1 MKKIYSFL
9 VSALMA
15 AGASAALPAKNV
27 EAYKTSADFSLA
39 KISDARPLD
48 VKLERSEKKL
58 DVKKHAGKN
67 VLNFKPVERKSRVNK
82 VLEDDGMQWETIGE
96 ADYYDAISVAPYAGF
111 ERPVYKVEI
120 QESQVQNGYYR
131 LVNIHE
137 NNPMVGDDG
146 FSVSDPEEDSF
157 MIINTIDMGAPVMT
171 DCIYNITDPSQDNGD
186 YHVDFAATSEEQLGT
201 FDEGVIIIPAGT
213 IAVGLGVWPS
223 DIWELDD
230 DYNIVIPDEYSDKVF
245 FTDQDLVIVLPGAT
259 YDPNAAKK
267 DYSFMMVQD
276 HLCAGDDNKA
286 RFGFAGGKDIV
297 TYKCIIAGGQYPV
310 SEGNLDDVAQNGDE
324 LESGYYYNLNLNKA
338 GWYTVFVVG
347 LNEAG
352 ERVAGDG
359 LYYYSYAHNPEEWT
373 SLGNVLFTD
382 DTFGP
387 LYGLEDANPVE
398 VEILVN
404 KENSSLYRLVNPYAK
419 NQLVEEAGIILHSNH
434 NHYLDIDATDPDKV
448 SIKEM
453 PIGVS
458 INTTDGTEHITIL
471 AISGKFA
478 NNKITF
484 PERMVGVGTYGLG
497 DIGPW
502 LANKSGNFSVE
513 FPCTLTV
520 KAFDTANDVP
530 VAAATVT
537 VGEDKAETNENGEA
551 KFTLFGVIGTKV
563 PVTVAKDNLYWY
575 GEADFT
581 ETAEAWAIAELSVPS
596 IINVKAVDKNSEP
609 VAEAYVSAAGR
620 TVITD
625 ENGEVKLP
633 LNNVAGTKVP
643 VTVMKDYMFWEGEA
657 DFTEQNEVNLTAE
670 LKNPDCT
677 LTVIAVDKDYEP
689 VAGAFVNV
697 GIHEV
702 ETDENGRAVINVGDV
717 IGTVL
722 PVTVMK
728 DYMFWEGEA
737 DFTEGMERTVIA
749 ELKNPDCTL
758 TVIAMDKDGEPVAGA
773 FVNVAGKEAET
784 GENGR
789 AVINVGDVI
798 GTVLPVTV
806 MKDYMFWEGEADFT
820 EGMERTVI
828 AELKNPDCTLTVIA
842 MDKDGEPVAGAFVN
856 VAGKEAET
864 GENGRA
870 VINVGDVIGT
880 VLSVTVMKDYMF
892 WEGEA
897 DFTEGM
903 ERTVIA
909 ELKNPDCMLKVKVV
923 NEESEPVVDA
933 KVVAGDKEEVTN
945 ENGEVT
951 IAMGDVIGTKVA
963 ITVIKEGYDNGVG
976 EADFTETAEPF
987 VIITLNGKT
996 NGLTLSIIE
1005 DNNDIKVYDL
1015 NGRHVENPA
1024 IGNIYIING
1033 KKVRIME

>member
-1 MKKIYSFL
+1 M
-9 VSALMA
+9 VSVLIA
-15 AGASAALPAKNV
+15 AGASAALPAKMV
-27 EAYKTSADFSLA
+27 EAYKTSGNFSLA
-39 KISDARPLD
+39 EITNAKSLD
-48 VKLERSEKKL
+48 VKLEKSESKL
-58 DVKKHAGKN
+58 EVKKHAGKN

-82 VLEDDGMQWETIGE
+82 VLEDGGYLWETIGE
-96 ADYYDAISVAPYAGF
+96 VDYVDAITVAPFSLWDGVPAQTF
-111 ERPVYKVEI
+111 KVEL
-120 QESQVQNGYYR
+120 QESQAQNGIYR
-131 LVNIHE
+131 LVNIHD
-137 NNPMVGDDG
+137 NNPN
-146 FSVSDPEEDSF
+146 VSEDRGLQLADPEGDSYIRF
-157 MIINTIDMGAPVMT
+157 NVLDGSPVIDE
-171 DCIYNITDPSQDNGD
+171 CEYNLLDPFDYEYQYKVSQIS
-186 YHVDFAATSEEQLGT
+186 FGT
-201 FDEGVIIIPAGT
+201 FEDGVVIIPAGCL
-213 IAVGLGVWPS
+213 AVGLGIEPWDVM
-223 DIWELDD
+223 EFDD
-230 DYNIVIPDEYSDKVF
+230 DSNPVIPDEYSEKVF
-245 FTDQDLVIVLPGAT
+245 LNDQDLVIVLPGAT
-259 YDPNAAKK
+259 YDPNAGKK
-267 DYSFMMVQD
+267 DYSFGLYQESI
-276 HLCAGDDNKA
+276 CADNDNNIL
-286 RFGFAGGKDIV
+286 FAFEGGKDIA
-297 TYKCIIAGGQYPV
+297 TYKYFIADGQYPIN
-310 SEGNLDDVAQNGDE
+310 EN
-324 LESGYYYNLNLNKA
+324 NLNVVATDGRDIPLSDNA
-338 GWYTVFVVG
+338 YGFSDLPYGWYTLFVVG
-347 LNEAG
+347 LNEEG

-359 LYYYSYAHNPEEWT
+359 LYFYSYAHNPEEWT

-387 LYGLEDANPVE
+387 LYGLEDAESVE
-398 VEILVN
+398 VEILVSN
-404 KENSSLYRLVNPYAK
+404 ENPSIYRLVNPYV
-419 NQLVEEAGIILHSNH
+419 NNSLVKAYAPAIALHEEH
-434 NHYLDIDATDPDKV
+434 NHYIDIDVTDPEAVFINDV
-448 SIKEM
+448 
-453 PIGVS
+453 PIGVNVTGQDVS
-458 INTTDGTEHITIL
+458 LCSDGPT
-471 AISGKFA
+471 GKFI

-484 PERMVGVGTYGLG
+484 SQKGLLTG
-497 DIGPW
+497 LFGGEDDGYYY
-502 LANKSGNFSVE
+502 ANQNGRFAVE
-513 FPCTLTV
+513 FPSTLTV
-520 KAFDTANDVP
+520 KAFDMANEVP

-551 KFTLFGVIGTKV
+551 KFTLYGVIGTKV
-563 PVTVAKDNLYWY
+563 PVTVTKDNLYWY

-581 ETAEAWAIAELSVPS
+581 ETAEAWAIAELSIPS
-596 IINVKAVDKNSEP
+596 IINIKAVDKNSEP
-609 VAEAYVSAAGR
+609 VAGAYVSAAGR
-620 TVITD
+620 TVTTD

-643 VTVMKDYMFWEGEA
+643 VTIYKDYMFWEGEA
-657 DFTEQNEVNLTAE
+657 DFTEQNEVNLA
-670 LKNPDCT
+670 
-677 LTVIAVDKDYEP
+677 
-689 VAGAFVNV
+689 
-697 GIHEV
+697 
-702 ETDENGRAVINVGDV
+702 
-717 IGTVL
+717 
-722 PVTVMK
+722 
-728 DYMFWEGEA
+728 
-737 DFTEGMERTVIA
+737 A

-880 VLSVTVMKDYMF
+880 VLPVTVMKDYMF

-963 ITVIKEGYDNGVG
+963 ITVTKEGYDNGVG

-1005 DNNDIKVYDL
+1005 DNDDIKVYDL